1 MNYDH
6 FEREVLGYQS
16 AMRCRAERS
25 RMLRAGSAAQNAGH
39 PVRLRMAGALRT
51 LANRLDTRPA
61 SLA

>member
-16 AMRCRAERS
+16 TMRCRAERS
-25 RMLRAGSAAQNAGH
+25 RMLRAGSAAGH